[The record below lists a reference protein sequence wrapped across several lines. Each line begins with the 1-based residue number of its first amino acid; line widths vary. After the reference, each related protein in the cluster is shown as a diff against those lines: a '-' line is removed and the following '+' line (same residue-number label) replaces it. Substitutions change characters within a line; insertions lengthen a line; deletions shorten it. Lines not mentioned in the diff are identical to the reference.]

1 MASSL
6 VKINI
11 HLIFHVKSTSV
22 KMRTEHLEEI
32 FRYIGG
38 VVKHI
43 GGVPIVVGGM
53 PDHVHILTSLPKT
66 MSVSDFTR
74 EIKAGSS
81 KWMESLN
88 PCYEKFEWQEGYG
101 AFSVSASQIDKTAR
115 YIGGQAEHHQK
126 RTFQEEYKQFLAAYG
141 IQYDE
146 RFAFSD

>member
-32 FRYIGG
+32 F
-38 VVKHI
+38 
-43 GGVPIVVGGM
+43 
-53 PDHVHILTSLPKT
+53 
-66 MSVSDFTR
+66 
-74 EIKAGSS
+74 
-81 KWMESLN
+81 
-88 PCYEKFEWQEGYG
+88 
-101 AFSVSASQIDKTAR
+101 R